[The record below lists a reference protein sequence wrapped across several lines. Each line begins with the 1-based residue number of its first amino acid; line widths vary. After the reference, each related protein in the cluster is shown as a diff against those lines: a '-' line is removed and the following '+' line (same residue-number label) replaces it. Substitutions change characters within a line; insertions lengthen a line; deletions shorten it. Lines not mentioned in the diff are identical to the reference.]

1 MSNHH
6 LTPAPAAVSL
16 DAAPDAALDA
26 ASDAAPARTVKRP
39 GWPEIAV
46 AAVTYGVLVAVG
58 IAVILSMPDEQAVAR
73 GIVSYAVSA
82 LAGLGAFGIAVI
94 IRVRDLGAFGL
105 RRVAGKWLLLG
116 AGLGVGA
123 FLLNVVVGIAYVY
136 VSGDTSNPQGDY
148 KAAAGGGA
156 LSFLLTIL
164 FGAIAT
170 PIGEELAFRGVLA
183 NALGR
188 YGPWVGV
195 IASSAIFAL
204 VHGVNIIMPIAFVV
218 GATSALLLRKT
229 GSVWPGVCVH
239 AVNNGISVLLPAL
252 AALSTT

>member
-1 MSNHH
+1 MWNERLS
-6 LTPAPAAVSL
+6 PVPAA
-16 DAAPDAALDA
+16 APPVAP
-26 ASDAAPARTVKRP
+26 PARTRKRP

-46 AAVTYGVLVAVG
+46 AAVTYVVLVAAG
-58 IAVILSMPDEQAVAR
+58 IAVLDSMPDEQAVAR
-73 GIVSYAVSA
+73 GVVGYAVSA
-82 LAGLGAFGIAVI
+82 LAGLGAFGTAVI
-94 IRVRDLGAFGL
+94 VRVRDLSAFGL
-105 RRVAGKWLLLG
+105 RQVAWKWLLLG
-116 AGLGVGA
+116 AGLGAGA
-123 FLLNVVVGIAYVY
+123 YLLNIVVSIAYVHL
-136 VSGDTSNPQGDY
+136 SGDTSNPQGDY
-148 KAAAGGGA
+148 RAAAGGGA
-156 LSFLLTIL
+156 LSFALTLLS
-164 FGAIAT
+164 GSIAT

-204 VHGVNIIMPIAFVV
+204 AHGLNVILPIAFVV

-252 AALSTT
+252 LALSAT